1 MTEIELKAA
10 FAASLLRIANP
21 LEAALTIVDDRG
33 EALRMAFEWK
43 DDPIVVREVARL
55 REAGEVEALLAT
67 KADAAQLAWQM
78 AKTLPE
84 GKDRIAALKL
94 FADMMEY
101 TPKSGGGNNIQVDIV
116 NKVMEVPRHSSDEE
130 WEARA
135 ALQQERLLNVSD
147 KRH

>member
-21 LEAALTIVDDRG
+21 LEAALTVIDDKG

-43 DDPIVVREVARL
+43 DDPVVVREVARL

-94 FADMMEY
+94 FGDFMEY
-101 TPKSGGGNNIQVDIV
+101 TPKSGGQNVNVQVV
-116 NKVMEVPRHSSDEE
+116 NRVMEVRRFDSDED
-130 WEARA
+130 WEIKAAR
-135 ALQQERLLNVSD
+135 QQERLLNVSD
-147 KRH
+147 KRS